1 VRKLVNRLCAGRILV
16 IIADR
21 EAPQV
26 GTMQYARS
34 NNIDRLANRSMF
46 GEWIWLAP

>member
-1 VRKLVNRLCAGRILV
+1 MNRLCAGRRLV
-16 IIADR
+16 ISADR

-34 NNIDRLANRSMF
+34 NNIDRLANRSML
-46 GEWIWLAP
+46 GEWIWPAP